1 MLLLRQALKR
11 PVPSTCFVK
20 DCPTS
25 VSAAAVAAA
34 ATSASFTTTPRPR
47 KKHVQLPPRPSVD
60 DAEIKHTFVKGSGPG
75 GQKINKTNSA
85 AQVTHL
91 ATGIVVKSQATR
103 SKSENFKIAKRILAE
118 KVELLEK
125 GGESRAAKVHDR
137 ARKKKASAEKK
148 RRRKYRRLAGENGD
162 EGGKEDGENEDGGV
176 DVVDEVDE
184 MDGSEGQ
191 GEQETGRGGG
201 GLPRET
207 VTSKDGISSEAE
219 GTQIHKADSTQLHG
233 TDGTPIYKTNI

>member
-1 MLLLRQALKR
+1 MLPLRQALKR
-11 PVPSTCFVK
+11 PVPSTCSVRS
-20 DCPTS
+20 CPS
-25 VSAAAVAAA
+25 SAATAAAAAAA
-34 ATSASFTTTPRPR
+34 ATSASFTTTPWPR

-148 RRRKYRRLAGENGD
+148 RRRKYRRLAGEDGD
-162 EGGKEDGENEDGGV
+162 EGGKEDGENEDGRV
-176 DVVDEVDE
+176 DEMGEVDE
-184 MDGSEGQ
+184 IDGQAEQ
-191 GEQETGRGGG
+191 REQETGRE
-201 GLPRET
+201 GLPREIH
-207 VTSKDGISSEAE
+207 TSKGVGTVSEAE
-219 GTQIHKADSTQLHG
+219 GAQVLKANSTQIHK
-233 TDGTPIYKTNI
+233 TNG

>member
-1 MLLLRQALKR
+1 MLTLWRGVRTAQ
-11 PVPSTCFVK
+11 P
-20 DCPTS
+20 
-25 VSAAAVAAA
+25 
-34 ATSASFTTTPRPR
+34 TTTRR
-47 KKHVQLPPRPSVD
+47 LTTTSILSEKALPPRRKLIET
-60 DAEIKHTFVKGSGPG
+60 EIEENFLKGSGPG

-148 RRRKYRRLAGENGD
+148 RRRKYRRLAGENDD
-162 EGGKEDGENEDGGV
+162 ECGKEDGENEDGGV
-176 DVVDEVDE
+176 DVVDE
-184 MDGSEGQ
+184 MAGSAQ
-191 GEQETGRGGG
+191 RGEQETRRG

-207 VTSKDGISSEAE
+207 VKSKNGILSEAV
-219 GTQIHKADSTQLHG
+219 GAQIHKADSTQIH
-233 TDGTPIYKTNI
+233 KTNG